1 MNDFCNIQTT
11 DFFNESN
18 IAELKNQ
25 STKLI
30 KDKKIYRKFL
40 DQQYKRVSSIAELL
54 GKLPEKNEQIRLITQ
69 KSFNAFAILLYIAE
83 NVNIKELIL
92 CSYSMDKNSAEGI
105 KELFEQRNIEKITII
120 LSSFFNQTKKPE
132 RFSQIL
138 LKFAKKHDN
147 VKLIFCWNHTKIM
160 AIKTTDSRYF
170 VIEGSGNL
178 SNNARVEQYL
188 FEQSQGMYEF
198 HKSWVDEIVE
208 LSGKSEVEI
217 F

>member
-1 MNDFCNIQTT
+1 MNDFCNIQTN

-105 KELFEQRNIEKITII
+105 KALF
-120 LSSFFNQTKKPE
+120 
-132 RFSQIL
+132 
-138 LKFAKKHDN
+138 
-147 VKLIFCWNHTKIM
+147 
-160 AIKTTDSRYF
+160 
-170 VIEGSGNL
+170 
-178 SNNARVEQYL
+178 
-188 FEQSQGMYEF
+188 
-198 HKSWVDEIVE
+198 
-208 LSGKSEVEI
+208 
-217 F
+217 

>member
-18 IAELKNQ
+18 IAELKNE

-92 CSYSMDKNSAEGI
+92 CSYRVDNNSVEGI
-105 KELFEQRNIEKITII
+105 KDLYYSKNIEKITII
-120 LSSFFNQTKKPE
+120 LSMFFTHTKRHE
-132 RFSQIL
+132 RFVSNLI
-138 LKFAKKHDN
+138 KFAKKHDN
-147 VKLIFCWNHTKIM
+147 VKLIFCFNHTKIM
-160 AIKTTDSRYF
+160 AIKTTDNRYF
-170 VIEGSGNL
+170 VVEGSGNL
-178 SNNARVEQYL
+178 SNNARIEQYL
-188 FEQSQGMYEF
+188 FEQSKEMFDF

-208 LSGKSEVEI
+208 LSGKNEVEI